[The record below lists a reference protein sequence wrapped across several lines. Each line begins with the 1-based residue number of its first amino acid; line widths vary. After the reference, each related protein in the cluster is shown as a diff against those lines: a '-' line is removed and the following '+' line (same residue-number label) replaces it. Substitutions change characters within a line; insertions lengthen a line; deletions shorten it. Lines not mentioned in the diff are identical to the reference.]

1 MKCDKGVLVVL
12 LIEDVQDSC

>member
-12 LIEDVQDSC
+12 WIEDVQDSC